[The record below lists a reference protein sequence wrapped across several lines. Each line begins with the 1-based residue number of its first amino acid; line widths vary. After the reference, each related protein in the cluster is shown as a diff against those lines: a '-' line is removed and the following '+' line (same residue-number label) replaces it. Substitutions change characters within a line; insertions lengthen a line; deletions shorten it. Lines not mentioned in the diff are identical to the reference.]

1 MGKRVASSERVVPG
15 GEVSSAGRSV
25 LAGDAVIGGDA
36 MADGQTVV
44 SGQVA
49 TGAQSVP
56 TGEAESAGETVPVR
70 GAVSVEQDH
79 EQAHLKVENLTVSYD
94 GKPVLAGVDLD
105 IEPGTLHV
113 LLGPSGAG
121 KSTLIHALT
130 GTLPRSATVSG
141 AIDLLCGT
149 KRWDLTT
156 LSARAFRSQVLG
168 RIIGTTTQGSVTAFS
183 ATSKIGTQ
191 LREVLRASTRGPRL
205 LPSHPHLTS
214 ADREQHLR
222 ELCWTCGGEPEWLGR
237 YPHQLSGG
245 QLSRL
250 GLVAAM
256 VGHPPILL
264 ADEPTTG
271 LDPESADTIV
281 KTLASFAHSG
291 HAVLL
296 ITHDAELARRYGDV
310 VTVLTDGAVTAH
322 GDPRALLPSARRSH
336 RSFATVPVTPETQL
350 SACRVTRILGG
361 YEIIRD
367 LSLEIPRGHI
377 VGLSGPSGVGK
388 STMASMMALLEAPDE
403 GNVELD
409 GQVLADAGLALAP
422 AVRRRVGWVSQQPFT
437 AMDPRMT
444 LAQAI
449 ELPARLAGLNIRG
462 EEAAAWCGLP
472 AELLRRHPHQVSGGE
487 LQRACIARALALQPD
502 YLVLD
507 EITTMLDEDTASGV
521 LAWIRDTVHERGI
534 GALLISHDQFMLNEF
549 ADSHLRLEPGSE
561 GPELHPTE
569 PTA

>member
-1 MGKRVASSERVVPG
+1 MGKRVTPTERVVP
-15 GEVSSAGRSV
+15 V
-25 LAGDAVIGGDA
+25 
-36 MADGQTVV
+36 DGV
-44 SGQVA
+44 
-49 TGAQSVP
+49 
-56 TGEAESAGETVPVR
+56 VPVG
-70 GAVSVEQDH
+70 GAVPVEHVVASAQDH
-79 EQAHLKVENLTVSYD
+79 ERAHLNVRDLNVSYD
-94 GKPVLAGVDLD
+94 GKPVFKGLDLD

-130 GTLPRSATVSG
+130 GTLPRSAKVSG
-141 AIDLLCGT
+141 TIELHCGT
-149 KRWDLTT
+149 RQWNLTA
-156 LSARAFRSQVLG
+156 LSTRGFRSQVLG

-191 LREVLRASTRGPRL
+191 LREALRASTRAPGL

-214 ADREQHLR
+214 ADHQQHLR

-281 KTLASFAHSG
+281 KTLANFAHSG

-296 ITHDAELARRYGDV
+296 ITHDGELARRYGDV
-310 VTVLTDGAVTAH
+310 VTVLTDGVVIAH
-322 GDPRALLPSARRSH
+322 GNPRDLLPSSRRSQ
-336 RSFATVPVTPETQL
+336 RSFAKVPTTPERRL
-350 SACRVTRILGG
+350 AAHHVTRILGG
-361 YEIIRD
+361 HEIVRD

-388 STMASMMALLEAPDE
+388 STMASMMALLETPDE

-409 GQVLADAGLALAP
+409 GQVLTTAGLTLSP
-422 AVRRRVGWVSQQPFT
+422 TVRRKVGWVSQQPFT

-449 ELPARLAGLNIRG
+449 ELPARLAGLSIRAD
-462 EEAAAWCGLP
+462 EAAAWCGLRP
-472 AELLRRHPHQVSGGE
+472 DLLQRRPHQVSGGE

-507 EITTMLDEDTASGV
+507 EITAMLDEDTADGA
-521 LAWIRDTVHERGI
+521 LTWIRDTVHERGI
-534 GALLISHDQFMLNEF
+534 GALLISHDQDVLNRF
-549 ADSHLRLEPGSE
+549 ADSCLRLEPGSE
-561 GPELHPTE
+561 GPELHPEAAT
-569 PTA
+569 TS

>member
-15 GEVSSAGRSV
+15 DGVVPG
-25 LAGDAVIGGDA
+25 GGAVPGGDA
-36 MADGQTVV
+36 MAVGGAVPV
-44 SGQVA
+44 GQVA
-49 TGAQSVP
+49 TGTQAVPVGQVATGTQSVP
-56 TGEAESAGETVPVR
+56 PEHVVP
-70 GAVSVEQDH
+70 SSQDH
-79 EQAHLKVENLTVSYD
+79 EQAHLNVRDLNVSYD
-94 GKPVLAGVDLD
+94 GKPVLMGMDLD

-141 AIDLLCGT
+141 TIDLHCGT
-149 KRWDLTT
+149 RQWNLTA
-156 LSARAFRSQVLG
+156 LSTRGFRSQVLG
-168 RIIGTTTQGSVTAFS
+168 RVIGTTTQGSVTAFS
-183 ATSKIGTQ
+183 TTSKIGTQ
-191 LREVLRASTRGPRL
+191 LREALRASTRGPGL

-271 LDPESADTIV
+271 LDPESADAII
-281 KTLASFAHSG
+281 KTLANFAHSG

-296 ITHDAELARRYGDV
+296 ITHDGELARRYGDV
-310 VTVLTDGAVTAH
+310 VTVLKDGVVLAH
-322 GDPRALLPSARRSH
+322 GEPRALLPPSRRSQ
-336 RSFATVPVTPETQL
+336 RSFAKVLAPSETQL
-350 SACRVTRILGG
+350 AARRVTRILGG
-361 YEIIRD
+361 HEIVRN

-388 STMASMMALLEAPDE
+388 STMASMVALLENPDE
-403 GNVELD
+403 GTIELD
-409 GQVLADAGLALAP
+409 GQVLADAGLALPP

-449 ELPARLAGLNIRG
+449 ELPARLAGLNTRA
-462 EEAAAWCGLP
+462 EEAASWCGLP
-472 AELLRRHPHQVSGGE
+472 AELLQRRPHQVSGGE

-507 EITTMLDEDTASGV
+507 EITAMLDEDTANSV
-521 LAWIRDTVHERGI
+521 LTWIRDTVHERGI
-534 GALLISHDQFMLNEF
+534 GALLISHDQFVLDTF
-549 ADSHLRLEPGSE
+549 ADSCLRLQPGSE
-561 GPELHPTE
+561 RPELHPME
-569 PTA
+569 AFTA